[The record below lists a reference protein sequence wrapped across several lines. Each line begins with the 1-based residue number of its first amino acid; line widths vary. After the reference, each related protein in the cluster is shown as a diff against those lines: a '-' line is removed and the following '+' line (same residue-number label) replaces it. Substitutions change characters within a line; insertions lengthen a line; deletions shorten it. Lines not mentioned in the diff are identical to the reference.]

1 MKIEDKRHT
10 VKIETLTPVHIGSGN
25 FLQNN
30 SEFVND
36 NGFLYVIAPEKLLNA
51 IGEDRLDYW
60 VAAIERGSSVSELV
74 AGIVKGTS
82 PKEYAK
88 RCICLCTDR
97 ILNGQ
102 TTLKECM
109 HDGRGVAYIPGSSI
123 KGAIR
128 TAILADLAY
137 GEKELG
143 AKIKFGNEKF
153 ACSDV
158 EKELF
163 GKSPNSSLFRFLQ
176 VGDAYFTEGCEI
188 AMNEVNL
195 NITEGVSLLD
205 EKKQQ
210 MVEAVGKGF
219 TAEFSIKLLNDYN
232 AFAFT
237 KAEARDSVIREDYKK
252 IALRRLLDNMASME
266 ALFATINKNT
276 GQLIKK
282 EINKWQLEAEKH
294 NDDATALKYVDA
306 MKEMLCIV
314 NECRSNE
321 CVLRVGQASGWRF
334 TTGAWT
340 ETLKEFDDII
350 PMARPKN
357 KEKYRNYVFPK
368 SRRIAGGKEYTL
380 LGFVK
385 LTLQ

>member
-1 MKIEDKRHT
+1 
-10 VKIETLTPVHIGSGN
+10 VHIGSGN

-60 VAAIERGSSVSELV
+60 VAAIEGGSSVSELV
-74 AGIVKGTS
+74 PKGTS

-314 NECRSNE
+314 NGCKSNE

-334 TTGAWT
+334 TTGAWA
-340 ETLKEFDDII
+340 EKLDEFDDVIT
-350 PMARPKN
+350 MARPKN

>member
-74 AGIVKGTS
+74 ARIGNGAS

-88 RCICLCTDR
+88 RSVRMCAGR

-188 AMNEVNL
+188 ALNEVNL

-237 KAEARDSVIREDYKK
+237 KAEARDRVISEDYKK

-276 GQLIKK
+276 GQLIKE
-282 EINKWQLEAEKH
+282 EINKWQLKAEKH

-306 MKEMLCIV
+306 MKEILRIV
-314 NECRSNE
+314 NGCTSNE

-340 ETLKEFDDII
+340 EKLDEFDDII
-350 PMARPKN
+350 TMARPKN
-357 KEKYRNYVFPK
+357 KENYSDYVFPK
-368 SRRIAGGKEYTL
+368 SRRIAGGEEYTL